1 MAEQTILIAEDDPDI
16 RDGVRILLSGE
27 GYHIIEAENG
37 TRALEVFRPEVD
49 LVILDIMMPG
59 MSGLRVCEELRKL
72 STVPILFLTAKSQE
86 SDKLL
91 GLTAGGDDYLPKPF
105 SFAELSARVK
115 ALLRRYCVYQ
125 GKGQAPAR
133 AENLTLCSHGVK
145 LALDC
150 NRVWVDGEEIDL
162 TETEYKILR
171 LLMQSPQRIF
181 PVQVIYED
189 VWQEPYF
196 YTSNGTV
203 MVHIRNLRMKIEK
216 DPQNP
221 ARLQT
226 MWGKGTA
233 LCPGRRR
240 IMRKKLGL
248 SGKLVLMILFSALAS
263 AVFLVGMQ
271 VVLNKALWLY
281 FDQPETQQKAV
292 EKQVQELQSY
302 IDRRGLSSRDIDK
315 LDDWSVRNGS
325 TMFIIYDRSRM
336 LYSSYPLVAPVYE
349 GRENVTET
357 VPAERWLPMYSLT
370 FSDKEAT
377 AMFYYNGVDAY
388 YGKGCEILLL
398 VSFALFP
405 LFFFLSSRKIIRYIL
420 LLSGEIQAMEGG
432 DLDHPITIQGDDE
445 LALLATSLDGLRLTL
460 RQQQAEEAQAAAKV
474 KSLIT
479 EMSHDLRT
487 PLTTLLL
494 YTEILRHHKY
504 ETEAQQDEYLAKIDG
519 KARQI
524 KQLSDNLFEYAL
536 VTRDTVVQLD
546 APARFSQ
553 IFEEPLAEMV
563 EMLQQRGFACALELG
578 SEDVLLTVRA
588 QYIRRILDNIG
599 SNLIKY
605 ADPARPI
612 EVRFLRQE
620 GRAGLVFRNHVLPA
634 PPAVES
640 TKVGLTSIET
650 MMDKMHADCKIEQEN
665 EQFTMT
671 LLFPVE

>member
-1 MAEQTILIAEDDPDI
+1 
-16 RDGVRILLSGE
+16 
-27 GYHIIEAENG
+27 
-37 TRALEVFRPEVD
+37 
-49 LVILDIMMPG
+49 
-59 MSGLRVCEELRKL
+59 
-72 STVPILFLTAKSQE
+72 
-86 SDKLL
+86 
-91 GLTAGGDDYLPKPF
+91 
-105 SFAELSARVK
+105 
-115 ALLRRYCVYQ
+115 
-125 GKGQAPAR
+125 
-133 AENLTLCSHGVK
+133 
-145 LALDC
+145 
-150 NRVWVDGEEIDL
+150 
-162 TETEYKILR
+162 
-171 LLMQSPQRIF
+171 
-181 PVQVIYED
+181 
-189 VWQEPYF
+189 
-196 YTSNGTV
+196 
-203 MVHIRNLRMKIEK
+203 
-216 DPQNP
+216 
-221 ARLQT
+221 
-226 MWGKGTA
+226 
-233 LCPGRRR
+233 
-240 IMRKKLGL
+240 MRKKLGL

-281 FDQPETQQKAV
+281 FDQPETQQRAV

-336 LYSSYPLVAPVYE
+336 LYSSYPLVTPVYE

-370 FSDKEAT
+370 FSDKETT

-388 YGKGCEILLL
+388 YGKGCEILLF

-432 DLDHPITIQGDDE
+432 DLDHSITIQGDDE

-504 ETEAQQDEYLAKIDG
+504 ETEAQEGEYLAKIDG

>member
-1 MAEQTILIAEDDPDI
+1 
-16 RDGVRILLSGE
+16 
-27 GYHIIEAENG
+27 
-37 TRALEVFRPEVD
+37 
-49 LVILDIMMPG
+49 
-59 MSGLRVCEELRKL
+59 
-72 STVPILFLTAKSQE
+72 
-86 SDKLL
+86 
-91 GLTAGGDDYLPKPF
+91 
-105 SFAELSARVK
+105 
-115 ALLRRYCVYQ
+115 
-125 GKGQAPAR
+125 
-133 AENLTLCSHGVK
+133 
-145 LALDC
+145 
-150 NRVWVDGEEIDL
+150 
-162 TETEYKILR
+162 
-171 LLMQSPQRIF
+171 
-181 PVQVIYED
+181 
-189 VWQEPYF
+189 
-196 YTSNGTV
+196 
-203 MVHIRNLRMKIEK
+203 
-216 DPQNP
+216 
-221 ARLQT
+221 
-226 MWGKGTA
+226 
-233 LCPGRRR
+233 
-240 IMRKKLGL
+240 MRKKLGL

-357 VPAERWLPMYSLT
+357 VPAEHGLPMYSLT
-370 FSDKEAT
+370 FSDKKTT

-420 LLSGEIQAMEGG
+420 
-432 DLDHPITIQGDDE
+432 
-445 LALLATSLDGLRLTL
+445 LLATSLDGLRLTL

-605 ADPARPI
+605 ADPAPAHRGAVPA
-612 EVRFLRQE
+612 
-620 GRAGLVFRNHVLPA
+620 AGGKGGPCAPQPCPA
-634 PPAVES
+634 CAPGGG
-640 TKVGLTSIET
+640 KHQGG
-650 MMDKMHADCKIEQEN
+650 ADQHRDHDG
-665 EQFTMT
+665 
-671 LLFPVE
+671 

>member
-1 MAEQTILIAEDDPDI
+1 
-16 RDGVRILLSGE
+16 
-27 GYHIIEAENG
+27 
-37 TRALEVFRPEVD
+37 
-49 LVILDIMMPG
+49 
-59 MSGLRVCEELRKL
+59 
-72 STVPILFLTAKSQE
+72 
-86 SDKLL
+86 
-91 GLTAGGDDYLPKPF
+91 
-105 SFAELSARVK
+105 
-115 ALLRRYCVYQ
+115 
-125 GKGQAPAR
+125 
-133 AENLTLCSHGVK
+133 
-145 LALDC
+145 
-150 NRVWVDGEEIDL
+150 
-162 TETEYKILR
+162 
-171 LLMQSPQRIF
+171 
-181 PVQVIYED
+181 
-189 VWQEPYF
+189 
-196 YTSNGTV
+196 
-203 MVHIRNLRMKIEK
+203 
-216 DPQNP
+216 
-221 ARLQT
+221 
-226 MWGKGTA
+226 
-233 LCPGRRR
+233 
-240 IMRKKLGL
+240 MRKKLGL
-248 SGKLVLMILFSALAS
+248 SGKLMLMILFSALAS

-302 IDRRGLSSRDIDK
+302 IDRCGLSSRDIDK

-349 GRENVTET
+349 GRENVTEA

-370 FSDKEAT
+370 FSDKETT

-398 VSFALFP
+398 VSFGLFP

-460 RQQQAEEAQAAAKV
+460 CQQQAEEAQAAAKV

-612 EVRFLRQE
+612 KVRFLRQE
-620 GRAGLVFRNHVLPA
+620 GKAGLVFRNHVLPA
-634 PPAVES
+634 PPAVAS

>member
-1 MAEQTILIAEDDPDI
+1 
-16 RDGVRILLSGE
+16 
-27 GYHIIEAENG
+27 
-37 TRALEVFRPEVD
+37 
-49 LVILDIMMPG
+49 
-59 MSGLRVCEELRKL
+59 
-72 STVPILFLTAKSQE
+72 
-86 SDKLL
+86 
-91 GLTAGGDDYLPKPF
+91 
-105 SFAELSARVK
+105 
-115 ALLRRYCVYQ
+115 
-125 GKGQAPAR
+125 
-133 AENLTLCSHGVK
+133 
-145 LALDC
+145 
-150 NRVWVDGEEIDL
+150 
-162 TETEYKILR
+162 
-171 LLMQSPQRIF
+171 
-181 PVQVIYED
+181 
-189 VWQEPYF
+189 
-196 YTSNGTV
+196 
-203 MVHIRNLRMKIEK
+203 
-216 DPQNP
+216 
-221 ARLQT
+221 
-226 MWGKGTA
+226 
-233 LCPGRRR
+233 
-240 IMRKKLGL
+240 MRKKLGL

-349 GRENVTET
+349 GRENVTEA

-370 FSDKEAT
+370 FSDKETT

-432 DLDHPITIQGDDE
+432 DLDHSITIQGDDE

-494 YTEILRHHKY
+494 YTEILRHRKY
-504 ETEAQQDEYLAKIDG
+504 ETTAQAEDYLAKIDT
-519 KARQI
+519 KARQL

-536 VTRDTVVQLD
+536 VTRDTVAVLD
-546 APARFSQ
+546 PSARFSQ
-553 IFEEPLAEMV
+553 IFEEPLTEMV
-563 EMLQQRGFACALELG
+563 GELQERGFACALVLG
-578 SEDVLLTVRA
+578 SEDDTLTVKE
-588 QYIRRILDNIG
+588 QYVHRILDNIT
-599 SNLIKY
+599 SNLLKY
-605 ADPARPI
+605 ADPAQDI
-612 EVRFLRQE
+612 SIRFVKE
-620 GRAGLVFRNHVLPA
+620 AGKAGLAFENTVLPGQHHTD
-634 PPAVES
+634 S

-650 MMDKMHADCKIEQEN
+650 MMEKMQGQCRIEQGAER
-665 EQFTMT
+665 FCIT
-671 LLFPVE
+671 LLFPIAS

>member
-1 MAEQTILIAEDDPDI
+1 
-16 RDGVRILLSGE
+16 
-27 GYHIIEAENG
+27 
-37 TRALEVFRPEVD
+37 
-49 LVILDIMMPG
+49 
-59 MSGLRVCEELRKL
+59 
-72 STVPILFLTAKSQE
+72 
-86 SDKLL
+86 
-91 GLTAGGDDYLPKPF
+91 
-105 SFAELSARVK
+105 
-115 ALLRRYCVYQ
+115 
-125 GKGQAPAR
+125 
-133 AENLTLCSHGVK
+133 
-145 LALDC
+145 
-150 NRVWVDGEEIDL
+150 
-162 TETEYKILR
+162 
-171 LLMQSPQRIF
+171 
-181 PVQVIYED
+181 
-189 VWQEPYF
+189 
-196 YTSNGTV
+196 
-203 MVHIRNLRMKIEK
+203 
-216 DPQNP
+216 
-221 ARLQT
+221 
-226 MWGKGTA
+226 
-233 LCPGRRR
+233 
-240 IMRKKLGL
+240 MRKKLGL

-281 FDQPETQQKAV
+281 FDQPETQQRAV

-349 GRENVTET
+349 GRGNVTEA
-357 VPAERWLPMYSLT
+357 VPAVSAEHWLPMYSLT
-370 FSDKEAT
+370 FSDKETT

-432 DLDHPITIQGDDE
+432 DLDHSITIQGDDE

-605 ADPARPI
+605 ADPAGPSRCGSCGRRGRRALCSATMSCPRP
-612 EVRFLRQE
+612 RQWK
-620 GRAGLVFRNHVLPA
+620 A
-634 PPAVES
+634 PRWA
-640 TKVGLTSIET
+640 
-650 MMDKMHADCKIEQEN
+650 
-665 EQFTMT
+665 
-671 LLFPVE
+671 

>member
-1 MAEQTILIAEDDPDI
+1 
-16 RDGVRILLSGE
+16 
-27 GYHIIEAENG
+27 
-37 TRALEVFRPEVD
+37 
-49 LVILDIMMPG
+49 
-59 MSGLRVCEELRKL
+59 
-72 STVPILFLTAKSQE
+72 
-86 SDKLL
+86 
-91 GLTAGGDDYLPKPF
+91 
-105 SFAELSARVK
+105 
-115 ALLRRYCVYQ
+115 
-125 GKGQAPAR
+125 
-133 AENLTLCSHGVK
+133 
-145 LALDC
+145 
-150 NRVWVDGEEIDL
+150 
-162 TETEYKILR
+162 
-171 LLMQSPQRIF
+171 
-181 PVQVIYED
+181 
-189 VWQEPYF
+189 
-196 YTSNGTV
+196 
-203 MVHIRNLRMKIEK
+203 
-216 DPQNP
+216 
-221 ARLQT
+221 
-226 MWGKGTA
+226 
-233 LCPGRRR
+233 
-240 IMRKKLGL
+240 MRKKLGL
-248 SGKLVLMILFSALAS
+248 SGKLMLMILFSALAS
-263 AVFLVGMQ
+263 AMLLVGMQ
-271 VVLNKALWLY
+271 VVLNKALWFY

-302 IDRRGLSSRDIDK
+302 IDRCGLSSRDIDK

-336 LYSSYPLVAPVYE
+336 LYSSYPLVTPVYE
-349 GRENVTET
+349 GWINVTEA
-357 VPAERWLPMYSLT
+357 VPAEQWLPMYSLT
-370 FSDKEAT
+370 FSDKETT

-405 LFFFLSSRKIIRYIL
+405 LLFFLSSRKIIRYIL

-620 GRAGLVFRNHVLPA
+620 GKAGLVFRNHVLPA

-650 MMDKMHADCKIEQEN
+650 MMDKMHADCKIEQGN

>member
-1 MAEQTILIAEDDPDI
+1 
-16 RDGVRILLSGE
+16 
-27 GYHIIEAENG
+27 
-37 TRALEVFRPEVD
+37 
-49 LVILDIMMPG
+49 
-59 MSGLRVCEELRKL
+59 
-72 STVPILFLTAKSQE
+72 
-86 SDKLL
+86 
-91 GLTAGGDDYLPKPF
+91 
-105 SFAELSARVK
+105 
-115 ALLRRYCVYQ
+115 
-125 GKGQAPAR
+125 
-133 AENLTLCSHGVK
+133 
-145 LALDC
+145 
-150 NRVWVDGEEIDL
+150 
-162 TETEYKILR
+162 
-171 LLMQSPQRIF
+171 
-181 PVQVIYED
+181 
-189 VWQEPYF
+189 
-196 YTSNGTV
+196 
-203 MVHIRNLRMKIEK
+203 
-216 DPQNP
+216 
-221 ARLQT
+221 
-226 MWGKGTA
+226 
-233 LCPGRRR
+233 
-240 IMRKKLGL
+240 MRKKLGL

-263 AVFLVGMQ
+263 AVLLVGMQ

-349 GRENVTET
+349 GRENVTEV
-357 VPAERWLPMYSLT
+357 VPAEHWLPMYSLT
-370 FSDKEAT
+370 FSDKETT

-405 LFFFLSSRKIIRYIL
+405 LFFFLLSRKIIRYIL

-504 ETEAQQDEYLAKIDG
+504 ETEAQQNEYLAKIDG

-563 EMLQQRGFACALELG
+563 EMLQQRGFACGLELG

-650 MMDKMHADCKIEQEN
+650 MMEKMHADCKIEQEN

>member
-1 MAEQTILIAEDDPDI
+1 
-16 RDGVRILLSGE
+16 
-27 GYHIIEAENG
+27 
-37 TRALEVFRPEVD
+37 
-49 LVILDIMMPG
+49 
-59 MSGLRVCEELRKL
+59 
-72 STVPILFLTAKSQE
+72 
-86 SDKLL
+86 
-91 GLTAGGDDYLPKPF
+91 
-105 SFAELSARVK
+105 
-115 ALLRRYCVYQ
+115 
-125 GKGQAPAR
+125 
-133 AENLTLCSHGVK
+133 
-145 LALDC
+145 
-150 NRVWVDGEEIDL
+150 
-162 TETEYKILR
+162 
-171 LLMQSPQRIF
+171 
-181 PVQVIYED
+181 
-189 VWQEPYF
+189 
-196 YTSNGTV
+196 
-203 MVHIRNLRMKIEK
+203 
-216 DPQNP
+216 
-221 ARLQT
+221 
-226 MWGKGTA
+226 
-233 LCPGRRR
+233 
-240 IMRKKLGL
+240 MRKKLGL

-281 FDQPETQQKAV
+281 FDQPETQQRAV

-370 FSDKEAT
+370 FSDKETT

-388 YGKGCEILLL
+388 YGKGCEILLF

-432 DLDHPITIQGDDE
+432 DLDHSITIQGDDE

-504 ETEAQQDEYLAKIDG
+504 ETEAQEGEYLAKIDG

-620 GRAGLVFRNHVLPA
+620 GKAGLVFRNHVLPA

-671 LLFPVE
+671 LLFPISQ

>member
-1 MAEQTILIAEDDPDI
+1 
-16 RDGVRILLSGE
+16 
-27 GYHIIEAENG
+27 
-37 TRALEVFRPEVD
+37 
-49 LVILDIMMPG
+49 
-59 MSGLRVCEELRKL
+59 
-72 STVPILFLTAKSQE
+72 
-86 SDKLL
+86 
-91 GLTAGGDDYLPKPF
+91 
-105 SFAELSARVK
+105 
-115 ALLRRYCVYQ
+115 
-125 GKGQAPAR
+125 
-133 AENLTLCSHGVK
+133 
-145 LALDC
+145 
-150 NRVWVDGEEIDL
+150 
-162 TETEYKILR
+162 
-171 LLMQSPQRIF
+171 
-181 PVQVIYED
+181 
-189 VWQEPYF
+189 
-196 YTSNGTV
+196 
-203 MVHIRNLRMKIEK
+203 
-216 DPQNP
+216 
-221 ARLQT
+221 
-226 MWGKGTA
+226 
-233 LCPGRRR
+233 
-240 IMRKKLGL
+240 MRKKLGL

-281 FDQPETQQKAV
+281 FDQPETQQRAV

-336 LYSSYPLVAPVYE
+336 LYSSYPLVTPVYE
-349 GRENVTET
+349 GRENVMEA
-357 VPAERWLPMYSLT
+357 VPAEHWLPMYSLT
-370 FSDKEAT
+370 FSDKKTT

-563 EMLQQRGFACALELG
+563 EMLQQRGL
-578 SEDVLLTVRA
+578 S
-588 QYIRRILDNIG
+588 
-599 SNLIKY
+599 LIH
-605 ADPARPI
+605 I
-612 EVRFLRQE
+612 
-620 GRAGLVFRNHVLPA
+620 
-634 PPAVES
+634 
-640 TKVGLTSIET
+640 
-650 MMDKMHADCKIEQEN
+650 
-665 EQFTMT
+665 
-671 LLFPVE
+671 